1 MHRQQGVF
9 LSRHVDYI
17 KMGEKD
23 MRSKTHM
30 ERWMT
35 QIDPQEQTY
44 VLDKVCLGCTQRE

>member
-9 LSRHVDYI
+9 LSVHVDNI

-30 ERWMT
+30 GKMDDTNRST
-35 QIDPQEQTY
+35 RTN
-44 VLDKVCLGCTQRE
+44 VRSGSSLLGMHAT